1 MTDWFENLEPRERVM
16 VAFAAVFIVFAVFWF
31 GLWLPLD
38 ERRDAAAARVDT
50 WQTSIAA
57 LRPLKGQVQAG
68 ASGQPMS
75 AGSNQ
80 SLVVIVD
87 NTLRQRGLYTA
98 PQRSQPTPGGNGIRV
113 EFESAAFDDLVLWLG
128 DLHRLHG
135 LLVQSGSFSVA
146 SGSSP
151 GRVNASVTLER

>member
-1 MTDWFENLEPRERVM
+1 MMHWFESLEVRERVM
-16 VAFAAVFIVFAVFWF
+16 VSAAGVFIVFAVFWF
-31 GLWLPLD
+31 GLWMPLD
-38 ERRDAAAARVDT
+38 SKRDATAERVDI
-50 WQTSIAA
+50 WQSSLAA
-57 LRPLKGQVQAG
+57 LRPLKGQLQAT
-68 ASGQPMS
+68 ASGQPVVS
-75 AGSNQ
+75 SGNQ

-98 PQRSQPTPGGNGIRV
+98 LQRSQPTPGGNGIRV
-113 EFESAAFDDLVLWLG
+113 EFEGAAFDDLVLWLG

-146 SGSSP
+146 SGDSP